1 MALGLHF
8 RGDDEWLCGDDEWLR
23 GDDEWRRANN
33 RICLKDERTN
43 MNHGLRENMN
53 ILVLGV
59 GNLLL
64 RDESVGVH
72 LVNELEQEFY
82 FPKGVDVVDGG
93 TAGMELLEFIADREH
108 IIIIDAVLT
117 GDKPGTV
124 VNLRD
129 DEVPALFHNKVS
141 PHQLGISDLL
151 GALKLTGES
160 PKNIFLVG
168 VVPKTVEPGLEMS
181 DTVKSQIGLMK
192 KQVID
197 YLSNIG
203 VQLETKEAQP
213 CA

>member
-1 MALGLHF
+1 
-8 RGDDEWLCGDDEWLR
+8 
-23 GDDEWRRANN
+23 
-33 RICLKDERTN
+33 
-43 MNHGLRENMN
+43 MNV
-53 ILVLGV
+53 LVLGV

-72 LVNELEQEFY
+72 VVNQLEKEFT
-82 FPKGVDVVDGG
+82 FPTGVDVIDGG
-93 TAGMELLEFIADREH
+93 TAGMELLEFIASREH
-108 IIIIDAVLT
+108 IVIIDAVLT

-160 PKNIFLVG
+160 PGNIFLVG
-168 VVPKTVEPGLEMS
+168 IVPETVEPGLEMS
-181 DTVKSQIGLMK
+181 QTVEAQIGVIK
-192 KQVID
+192 QQVIG
-197 YLSNIG
+197 YLTDIG
-203 VQLETKEAQP
+203 VPIEEKEAQP